1 VSNTDTKFY
10 NNITTIV
17 SIPPY
22 THHNI
27 LYYRQGSIVID
38 MSLVDQSDE
47 PDKTKGEMTAALVS
61 LANGVQVTYSGENVT
76 ARTGMI
82 SRRFIDPV
90 EEARAISRH
99 LNIYNYN
106 QPITNKR

>member
-1 VSNTDTKFY
+1 
-10 NNITTIV
+10 
-17 SIPPY
+17 
-22 THHNI
+22 
-27 LYYRQGSIVID
+27 

-47 PDKTKGEMTAALVS
+47 PDKAKGEMTAALVA
-61 LANGVQVTYSGENVT
+61 LTNGVQVTYSGENVT

-90 EEARAISRH
+90 EEARTISRH
-99 LNIYNYN
+99 FNIYNYN